1 MAAADFTARGLGQ
14 LQETALASLDG
25 GCKVV
30 DYAQLTPA
38 VIGAIAEHFGATLRP
53 GPELDAV
60 LRRYSKDP
68 HGKMAFRDDALA
80 KQVSAPPEVCAAALG
95 WAGASYQKLK
105 AIA

>member
-1 MAAADFTARGLGQ
+1 LLGLAPCGTPSADFTARGLGQ

-38 VIGAIAEHFGATLRP
+38 VI
-53 GPELDAV
+53 
-60 LRRYSKDP
+60 
-68 HGKMAFRDDALA
+68 
-80 KQVSAPPEVCAAALG
+80 AAALG